1 MEAFRSTRERVH
13 LRFAFA
19 YTFPAHYIA
28 KYTKGQERFMTQSAQ
43 HHTIHYVEF
52 TTPDIAG
59 AKAFYGKVFGWKFQD
74 WGPDYI
80 SFDREHAGIDG
91 GFRKGAPP
99 EKVSNAAP
107 LIVLYSK
114 DLIATEQA
122 VVAAGG
128 SIVVPTFE
136 FPGGRRFH
144 FSDGHGNVLAVWSE

>member
-1 MEAFRSTRERVH
+1 
-13 LRFAFA
+13 
-19 YTFPAHYIA
+19 
-28 KYTKGQERFMTQSAQ
+28 MTQSAK

-59 AKAFYGKVFGWKFQD
+59 TKAFYEKVFGWTFQD

-80 SFDREHAGIDG
+80 SFGIEHSGING
-91 GFRKGAPP
+91 GFQKGAV
-99 EKVSNAAP
+99 KASAGAP
-107 LIVLYSK
+107 LVVLYSR
-114 DLIATEQA
+114 DLKATEQA